1 MMTTR
6 NRSKSAI
13 LVFSLIAAACALF
26 VGANAH
32 LLFVAYDSDPGCVAH
47 LKVAGTGPGQFKAAK
62 SSC

>member
-1 MMTTR
+1 MTTR
-6 NRSKSAI
+6 HRSKSAI
-13 LVFSLIAAACALF
+13 LVFSLIAAACALC

-47 LKVAGTGPGQFKAAK
+47 LKDAGTGPGQFKAAK